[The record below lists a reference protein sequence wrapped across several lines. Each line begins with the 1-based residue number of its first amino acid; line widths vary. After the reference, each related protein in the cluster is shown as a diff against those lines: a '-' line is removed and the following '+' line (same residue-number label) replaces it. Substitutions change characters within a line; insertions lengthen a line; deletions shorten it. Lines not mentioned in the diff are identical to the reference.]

1 MRNNYSLLLFI
12 ILIAFACTKAKESEI
27 QKSLSEQN
35 FEFEIYDSLV
45 IDYLGNLYLAD
56 ITEDG
61 KTFLL
66 IDQQT
71 DTLFVT
77 DSQGAIIHKFSKKGE
92 GPGLYLQ
99 GRLGPPRFLNDEEII
114 IPTFKGFHLY
124 SLTGDAT
131 RAFFPEFNPTTS
143 LVNQYDNSLVSYQ
156 EKIYYPLEGRI
167 ANELG
172 IDGREFQTKVK
183 RVEVLDLRSGK
194 FTPAIPFPKTSKFST
209 GEKSFLNVN
218 YKTTLASKDDSLY
231 VAFRNEPVINGYH
244 FSKLDSPTTR
254 YTIPFE
260 EFIQKEPKDAEKFG
274 PYEARDLYVGAINSF
289 DRTEKNRFLIKYSR
303 GLTDEE
309 YQEIFALIEKDQK
322 EGFAKMRQINTNG
335 SILFD
340 GKSLSPLIKKPISLG
355 FTYEFISED
364 EIWFSANFEEIEN
377 DYSVIYKTR
386 LVSK

>member
-1 MRNNYSLLLFI
+1 MRYQLSLSILILLFI
-12 ILIAFACTKAKESEI
+12 FACSSKKEET
-27 QKSLSEQN
+27 QKPLTEQQLR
-35 FEFEIYDSLV
+35 FEIYDSLV
-45 IDYLGNLYLAD
+45 VDYLGNLYLAD
-56 ITEDG
+56 ISEDG

-77 DSQGAIIHKFSKKGE
+77 DSQGTIIYKFSKKGE
-92 GPGLYLQ
+92 GPGMYPQ

-114 IPTFKGFHLY
+114 IPSWKGFHLY
-124 SLTGDAT
+124 FLPGDAT
-131 RAFFPEFNPTTS
+131 RSFFPEFNPTTS
-143 LVNQYDNSLVSYQ
+143 LVNQYDNSLVTYQ

-172 IDGREFQTKVK
+172 IDGREFQTKTK
-183 RVEVLDLRSGK
+183 RVEALDLSSGK
-194 FTPAIPFPKTSKFST
+194 FTPVIPFPKTSKFST

-231 VAFRNEPVINGYH
+231 VAFRNEPVIYGYH
-244 FSKLDSPTTR
+244 FSQLDSPTTR

-274 PYEARDLYVGAINSF
+274 AYEARDLYVGAINSF

-309 YQEIFALIEKDQK
+309 YQEIFALIEKDQDA
-322 EGFAKMRQINTNG
+322 GFEKMRQINTNG

-340 GKSLSPLIKKPISLG
+340 GKSVSSLIKKPKSLG

-364 EIWFSANFEEIEN
+364 EIWFSANFEETEN

-386 LVSK
+386 LVSN

>member
-1 MRNNYSLLLFI
+1 MKNQLWLFSAALLIFYS
-12 ILIAFACTKAKESEI
+12 CSQKEE
-27 QKSLSEQN
+27 SLSEKPLSEQQ

-45 IDYLGNLYLAD
+45 VDYLGNLYLAD
-56 ITEDG
+56 ISEDG

-92 GPGLYLQ
+92 GPGMYPE

-114 IPTFKGFHLY
+114 IPSWKGFYLY
-124 SLTGDAT
+124 SLSGDAT
-131 RAFFPEFNPTTS
+131 RSFSPEFNPTTS
-143 LVNQYDNSLVSYQ
+143 FVNQYDNSLVSYQ

-172 IDGREFQTKVK
+172 VEGREFQTKVR
-183 RVEVLDLRSGK
+183 RVEVLDLSSGK
-194 FTPAIPFPKTSKFST
+194 FTPGIPFPKTSKFST

-218 YKTTLASKDDSLY
+218 YNTTLTSKDDSLY
-231 VAFRNEPVINGYH
+231 VAFRNEPVIYGYH
-244 FSKLDSPTTR
+244 FSQLDTPTTR

-260 EFIQKEPKDAEKFG
+260 EFFEKEPKDAEKFG

-289 DRTEKNRFLIKYSR
+289 YRTEKNRFLIKFNR

-309 YQEIFALIEKDQK
+309 YQEIFALIEKDQ
-322 EGFAKMRQINTNG
+322 EAGFEKMRQINTNG

-340 GKSLSPLIKKPISLG
+340 GKSLSSLIKKPKSLG

-364 EIWFSANFEEIEN
+364 EIWFTPDFENVEN

-386 LVSK
+386 IISN

>member
-1 MRNNYSLLLFI
+1 MKNQLWLFSASLLIFYS
-12 ILIAFACTKAKESEI
+12 CSQKAEI
-27 QKSLSEQN
+27 QEEVPLTDQQLR
-35 FEFEIYDSLV
+35 FEIYDSLV
-45 IDYLGNLYLAD
+45 VDYLGNLYLAD
-56 ITEDG
+56 ISKDG

-92 GPGLYLQ
+92 GPGMYPQ

-114 IPTFKGFHLY
+114 IPSWKGFHLY
-124 SLTGDAT
+124 FLPGDAT
-131 RAFFPEFNPTTS
+131 RSFSPEFNPTTS
-143 LVNQYDNSLVSYQ
+143 LVNQYDNSLVDYQ

-172 IDGREFQTKVK
+172 VEGREFQTKVR
-183 RVEVLDLRSGK
+183 RVEVLDLSSGK
-194 FTPAIPFPKTSKFST
+194 FSPGIPFPKTSKFST

-218 YKTTLASKDDSLY
+218 YNTTLTSKDDSLY
-231 VAFRNEPVINGYH
+231 VAFRNEPVIYEYH
-244 FSKLDSPTTR
+244 FSTLDSPTTR

-260 EFIQKEPKDAEKFG
+260 EFIQKEPKDADKFG

-289 DRTEKNRFLIKYSR
+289 DRTEKNRFLIKYNR

-340 GKSLSPLIKKPISLG
+340 GNSVSSLIKKPINLG

-386 LVSK
+386 IVSN

>member
-1 MRNNYSLLLFI
+1 MKNQLYFLFI
-12 ILIAFACTKAKESEI
+12 PILLGFSCSQKEESLPE
-27 QKSLSEQN
+27 KPLSEQQ
-35 FEFEIYDSLV
+35 FEFEISDSLV
-45 IDYLGNLYLAD
+45 VDYLGNLYLAD
-56 ITEDG
+56 ISEDG

-77 DSQGAIIHKFSKKGE
+77 DSQGTIIHKFSKKGE
-92 GPGLYLQ
+92 GPGMYPQ

-114 IPTFKGFHLY
+114 IPSWKGFHLY
-124 SLTGDAT
+124 FLPGDAT
-131 RAFFPEFNPTTS
+131 RSFFPEFNPTTS
-143 LVNQYDNSLVSYQ
+143 LVNQYDNSLVTYQ

-172 IDGREFQTKVK
+172 IDGREFQTKTK
-183 RVEVLDLRSGK
+183 RVEVLDLSSGK
-194 FTPAIPFPKTSKFST
+194 FTPVIPFPKTSKFST

-231 VAFRNEPVINGYH
+231 VAFRNEPVIYGYH
-244 FSKLDSPTTR
+244 FSQLDSPTTR

-274 PYEARDLYVGAINSF
+274 AYEARDLYVGAINSF

-309 YQEIFALIEKDQK
+309 YQEIFALIEKDQDA
-322 EGFAKMRQINTNG
+322 GFEKMRQINTNG

-340 GKSLSPLIKKPISLG
+340 GKSVSSLIKKPKSLG

-364 EIWFSANFEEIEN
+364 EIWFSANFEETEN
-377 DYSVIYKTR
+377 DYSVLYKTR
-386 LVSK
+386 IVSN